1 MGKRADITAISLAD
15 LESQPIFDP
24 VSHIVYTSSRN
35 QVTYVWVD
43 GKTLLNNRELTT
55 LDKDAIIK
63 NAQQWRD
70 KIQAD

>member
-1 MGKRADITAISLAD
+1 
-15 LESQPIFDP
+15 
-24 VSHIVYTSSRN
+24 
-35 QVTYVWVD
+35 VTYVWVD

-55 LDKDAIIK
+55 LDKDVIIK

>member
-1 MGKRADITAISLAD
+1 
-15 LESQPIFDP
+15 
-24 VSHIVYTSSRN
+24 
-35 QVTYVWVD
+35 
-43 GKTLLNNRELTT
+43 LLNNRELTT